1 MVIEVNVVI
10 IITICYMKF
19 FVRFKIVELIADDFA
34 YIYIYH
40 ITVASN
46 PLDWFHPRLTLV
58 EIDMEWKL

>member
-1 MVIEVNVVI
+1 
-10 IITICYMKF
+10 MKF